1 MKTHVARITIT
12 LAATLGV
19 SFGPASALAQ
29 NPSYKERGYG
39 GPLYV
44 GPNFEQGGQH
54 TPPNYGN
61 NPAKKRVIKETPPAP
76 QKKKPRDVAK
86 APKPQPPAKQE
97 TEKEQATTTRTV
109 PPSADDATPNTATE
123 DSASTATT
131 TAATCKKFDSTAGQT
146 ITVPCN

>member
-12 LAATLGV
+12 LAATLGIT
-19 SFGPASALAQ
+19 FGPATALAQ

-61 NPAKKRVIKETPPAP
+61 NPAKKRVIKETAPPPA
-76 QKKKPRDVAK
+76 KKPRDVAK

-109 PPSADDATPNTATE
+109 PSSAEEATPSTATE